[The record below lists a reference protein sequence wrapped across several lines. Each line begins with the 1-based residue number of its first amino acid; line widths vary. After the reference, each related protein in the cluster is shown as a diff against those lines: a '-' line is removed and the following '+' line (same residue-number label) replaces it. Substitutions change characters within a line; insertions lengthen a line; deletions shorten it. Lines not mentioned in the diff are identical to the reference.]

1 MYTRQLTLPHCAHTP
16 THYPT
21 LCAHTPAHAPALCAH
36 TPAHA
41 PALCAHTP
49 AHAPGITMTVLP
61 VCSAS
66 RHTSTSV
73 STSLL
78 YLCVCPCLCLYI
90 RMYTATY
97 RVFPGDSVMKNL
109 SASAEDV
116 GDGTLIPGSGRSPGV
131 GNGNPLQYSC
141 LESPTDRG
149 AWRATVTT
157 QRLNNKQ
164 VSLNDVI
171 RMRP

>member
-1 MYTRQLTLPHCAHTP
+1 MMPHRVCTRQLMLPHCVYTRQLMLPHCAHTP

-21 LCAHTPAHAPALCAH
+21 LCAH

-149 AWRATVTT
+149 AWRATVHGVKKESNMT
-157 QRLNNKQ
+157 
-164 VSLNDVI
+164 
-171 RMRP
+171 